1 MQVTENP
8 VATPAPQSPVMPQPP
23 VLPPFAK
30 PNHYELTGGGIDVMF
45 LPMGLGGKPHLTYQD
60 AQRTLQFVGD
70 QIRIAGLPDLGSVVS
85 VTLVLTPD
93 SGSTTFSVI
102 LPDVNLDNQRGS
114 SAHIHTDGITTQH
127 RFSLIPQLLRGQLER
142 YHVTRLAGTASL
154 VILPL

>member
-1 MQVTENP
+1 MEVTETP
-8 VATPAPQSPVMPQPP
+8 IATPAPPSAGAAQPQ
-23 VLPPFAK
+23 VLPQFAK
-30 PNHYELTGGGIDVMF
+30 PNLYELTGGDIDVTF

-60 AQRTLQFVGD
+60 AQRTLQFTGD
-70 QIRIAGLPDLGSVVS
+70 QIRIVALPDLGSVVS

-114 SAHIHTDGITTQH
+114 FAHVHTDAITTQH

-142 YHVTRLAGTASL
+142 YHVTRLTGTASL
-154 VILPL
+154 AILPL